1 MRSLKKLLAVLLTL
15 TMVLSI
21 MVVPAFAAESLE
33 YEDEA
38 RVLYDLGLFKGTSAT
53 EYVPNLEA
61 RLERQEGVAL
71 VLRLFGLDTEAEKMS
86 ESEAKALLAEKFK
99 DADEIGAWAVKYV
112 AYAVKNGIVDGRPD
126 GKFAPKEPLLGKEYS
141 KMILAQLGQYDPNN
155 FQTASADLAAIS
167 DLSASEAIRFNDKI
181 LIRDDL
187 VGISYASLTA
197 QYKDGGTVIS
207 KLAEA
212 NPALKEKAIELG
224 FIAIAKVNTEI
235 EPITIK
241 VGESVNLP
249 SKVEVEYADGSV
261 ADVDVSWNTSA
272 VKADVAGEY
281 KAVGTIVG
289 YDGSI
294 EVVITVTPD
303 VLAVESVTT
312 KNLKE
317 VIVVYNQ
324 DVSENAEAAKK
335 DNYKLSISKAIESVS
350 VDGNTAVLKVQN
362 EKNDIINQQEATLTI
377 SNKILEE
384 EQKFEFTF
392 FDSELPEV
400 LGIEITGPKSI
411 KVNFSEPIAEGG
423 KITLKKGTSTLS
435 VGTSFSGYKTS
446 TINVPMYS
454 TFADGDTY
462 EITIRDFKDFA
473 GYGNI
478 VKTIEFVYE
487 KDETPPVASVD
498 TVKQEYVKVSFNKPV
513 KGLTTGHFSHTFS
526 AWTAF
531 SLTETDTFTK
541 YDEKDTEKAKN
552 LVKKDES
559 VSTVYVWFYN
569 DGTDKEKERA
579 IPEGE
584 TSFRVRT
591 KDADGNEIK
600 DEWGNKLEELNV
612 TISVTAD
619 KTAPEIAEVSVVAE
633 DEIKV
638 KFSKNVSKFTTDH
651 IEVLDANGEKIDGVK
666 LTISGSGKEYNVKLG
681 KKLAGKSILVNIK
694 NVEDTT
700 LSANKM
706 EPYST
711 VIEITDKTAP
721 VINKITYEDD
731 NGKYTDGKVYL
742 YVFYNENL
750 DADSALKASNYFIHE
765 VVSGS
770 SVYTKLSGDTSFFS
784 GEKIVKIKLT
794 EAQYNKI
801 KVPGKEIFVSGVK
814 DIAGN
819 EILPKLYKVNGEQS
833 VMNKPAIAV
842 DDDGVK
848 QVKATAVDKIE
859 VLFDQELAS
868 ITSEAFTLSD
878 TAYKIVGLD
887 VTLDGGRTKA
897 ILTVEKVA
905 DDKIV
910 YLPYDL
916 GSITLN
922 LVEEKVTNLF
932 NVKNAADKNI
942 VIIDKIAPEMDTIAA
957 GDTDKTIEITFK
969 ETLSGNQTNFAHDLV
984 ITDADDKELLAGV
997 DYTTTL
1003 SENKITVKIE
1013 TKGYGKYTV
1022 KSVDTI
1028 KYIKDT
1034 KDNLAK
1040 KFDAKTVEIKEKT
1053 PPTVS
1058 KAITDQIE
1066 KGNGTATVEF
1076 SEAIDQTSKT
1086 AVENAIKGATANGDK
1101 LTFSWSEDKT
1111 LTVTNTDT
1119 DNDTDFGVG
1128 EVKVTIKDLAG
1139 NESEDVVIINI
1150 AAV

>member
-1 MRSLKKLLAVLLTL
+1 
-15 TMVLSI
+15 
-21 MVVPAFAAESLE
+21 
-33 YEDEA
+33 
-38 RVLYDLGLFKGTSAT
+38 
-53 EYVPNLEA
+53 
-61 RLERQEGVAL
+61 
-71 VLRLFGLDTEAEKMS
+71 
-86 ESEAKALLAEKFK
+86 
-99 DADEIGAWAVKYV
+99 
-112 AYAVKNGIVDGRPD
+112 
-126 GKFAPKEPLLGKEYS
+126 
-141 KMILAQLGQYDPNN
+141 
-155 FQTASADLAAIS
+155 
-167 DLSASEAIRFNDKI
+167 
-181 LIRDDL
+181 
-187 VGISYASLTA
+187 
-197 QYKDGGTVIS
+197 
-207 KLAEA
+207 
-212 NPALKEKAIELG
+212 
-224 FIAIAKVNTEI
+224 
-235 EPITIK
+235 
-241 VGESVNLP
+241 
-249 SKVEVEYADGSV
+249 
-261 ADVDVSWNTSA
+261 
-272 VKADVAGEY
+272 
-281 KAVGTIVG
+281 
-289 YDGSI
+289 
-294 EVVITVTPD
+294 
-303 VLAVESVTT
+303 
-312 KNLKE
+312 NLKE

-619 KTAPEIAEVSVVAE
+619 KTAPEIAEVSVEVE

-794 EAQYNKI
+794 KAQYEKI
-801 KVPGKEIFVSGVK
+801 KVDGSQIFVSGVK
-814 DIAGN
+814 DVAGN
-819 EILPKLYKVNGEQS
+819 EILPKLYTVDGEQS
-833 VMNKPAIAV
+833 QKNKPAIAV

-932 NVKNAADKNI
+932 NVKNAADSNI

-969 ETLSGNQTNFAHDLV
+969 ENLSGNQTNFAHDLV

-1003 SENKITVKIE
+1003 SGNKITVKIE

-1058 KAITDQIE
+1058 KAITAQIA

-1119 DNDTDFGVG
+1119 TNDTSFAAG

-1139 NESEDVVIINI
+1139 NESKDVVIINI